1 MKKGA
6 GRFHNVH
13 FFFSSTALKN
23 LLTGDTAPHKVIEK
37 NLESISN
44 YNVLMRDDSMV
55 LYAPPLSE
63 TPIKGNKKF
72 FEIILYRPASETV
85 TSSYRYV
92 SMQKKNAID
101 VINHKH
107 IFLMTHFVIA
117 VYFLSY
123 TNNSAYTERKLKT

>member
-1 MKKGA
+1 
-6 GRFHNVH
+6 
-13 FFFSSTALKN
+13 
-23 LLTGDTAPHKVIEK
+23 
-37 NLESISN
+37 
-44 YNVLMRDDSMV
+44 MRDDSMV

-117 VYFLSY
+117 VYFLSC